1 MRSHASTTDDGVGYR
16 DLNHNGR
23 LDPYEDP
30 RLTPEERTADLLSQL
45 SLAEKVGLMF
55 HTIIESGPGGTLVEE
70 GGRMTDVGT
79 TASVT
84 RQYLNHFNVHALGDP
99 REAARWSNA
108 LQAVAERTPHGIPVT
123 VSTDPRHGFTQ
134 NAGVSFKASYFS
146 LWPEAMGLAALDD
159 VDTVRQFAE
168 VARQEYCAVGIRS
181 ALHPQIDLATEPRWG
196 RQAQTFGPDAERV
209 AEYTRAYLEGFQG
222 PELGTASVSCITKH
236 FPGGGPQRDGE
247 DPHFPYGREQDY
259 PAGRF
264 DYHLV
269 PFVAAID
276 AGTAGLMPYYGMPVG
291 LVVDGEAIEE
301 VGFGFNKQILTGLL
315 RTRLGFDGVI
325 CTDWGLVT
333 PMHAMG
339 LSLPARAWGV
349 EHLDAKQRVQKIIE
363 AGADQ
368 FGGESCTDLVLA
380 LVAEGRVSEARID
393 KSARRLLLQ
402 KFELGLFDDPYVDE
416 DVAAATVG
424 RQDFRDAG
432 FHAQAAS
439 VTVLENREVGGR
451 PLLPLAKGVKVY
463 LEGIAADEAESFG
476 DVVAT
481 PAEADVIVVRLETPY
496 SPRGD
501 LFLESFFRAGTLEF
515 PPGLPHRLRALAEH
529 APVVVDVQL
538 SRPAILTPLVEVA
551 TALVAN
557 YGSTPPALA
566 AALFGDIEPVGTLP
580 FEIPRSTKAI
590 EASLVDEPNDT
601 VDPVYPARYGLRYR
615 SLDA

>member
-1 MRSHASTTDDGVGYR
+1 
-16 DLNHNGR
+16 
-23 LDPYEDP
+23 
-30 RLTPEERTADLLSQL
+30 
-45 SLAEKVGLMF
+45 
-55 HTIIESGPGGTLVEE
+55 
-70 GGRMTDVGT
+70 
-79 TASVT
+79 
-84 RQYLNHFNVHALGDP
+84 
-99 REAARWSNA
+99 
-108 LQAVAERTPHGIPVT
+108 
-123 VSTDPRHGFTQ
+123 
-134 NAGVSFKASYFS
+134 
-146 LWPEAMGLAALDD
+146 
-159 VDTVRQFAE
+159 VRQFAE
-168 VARQEYCAVGIRS
+168 VARQEYCAVASGRPCTRRS
-181 ALHPQIDLATEPRWG
+181 IWRRNPRWVA
-196 RQAQTFGPDAERV
+196 RRTFGPDAERV

-368 FGGESCTDLVLA
+368 FGASPAPTSCS

-402 KFELGLFDDPYVDE
+402 KFELGLFDDPLRRR
-416 DVAAATVG
+416 G
-424 RQDFRDAG
+424 RRRGHRRPAG
-432 FHAQAAS
+432 
-439 VTVLENREVGGR
+439 LPRRRLPRPGR
-451 PLLPLAKGVKVY
+451 L
-463 LEGIAADEAESFG
+463 G
-476 DVVAT
+476 DRAG
-481 PAEADVIVVRLETPY
+481 E
-496 SPRGD
+496 PRGGAVR
-501 LFLESFFRAGTLEF
+501 SCPWR
-515 PPGLPHRLRALAEH
+515 R
-529 APVVVDVQL
+529 
-538 SRPAILTPLVEVA
+538 
-551 TALVAN
+551 
-557 YGSTPPALA
+557 GS
-566 AALFGDIEPVGTLP
+566 
-580 FEIPRSTKAI
+580 RSTSRGSPPTRP
-590 EASLVDEPNDT
+590 SLVTWWRRRPKPT
-601 VDPVYPARYGLRYR
+601 
-615 SLDA
+615 